1 MTMTRFHD
9 WDLWFD
15 RLLQKRQEQGLARS
29 TATTNRLLSV
39 VDTMEERKKELGIS
53 DRDIAIVRYLAE
65 NPLAMIFRDEY
76 TRRAFFQAR
85 KAMTL

>member
-1 MTMTRFHD
+1 MTCFHD

-15 RLLQKRQEQGLARS
+15 HLLQKRQEQGRARN
-29 TATTNRLLSV
+29 TATTNRLLTV

-65 NPLAMIFRDEY
+65 NPPAMIFRDEY